1 MERAEEQ
8 KERKGKSDEIEGKE
22 NREFDESTHSYREE
36 KFRKHGI
43 DPYTGEWV

>member
-8 KERKGKSDEIEGKE
+8 KERKGKSDEIDGKE
-22 NREFDESTHSYREE
+22 SQKSDENTYWCRDEEFW
-36 KFRKHGI
+36 KHGI